1 MSVDFAYIESIFG
14 RLSDMDVQLDP
25 NPVEYGPGRL
35 AKKVAEV
42 RAFLS
47 NTEKIFLEVSHNLA
61 KYKRDLLVS
70 ETQYNMLQIDLMAN
84 DPHVR
89 SGRSQGEREALASTR
104 LSSQQETIN
113 TIRLSVHDLD
123 EILKVIKAKR
133 TDLKD
138 IQGRLKDQLKLCQEM
153 IALGQRWGVKIDL
166 NTTGESII
174 VGEKSTQD
182 FVVDSYDTE
191 EEEEDP
197 VIKELFSKPEKKEN
211 LEISDKFKQ
220 AEVNEFLSTTLEDVV
235 QKAEDFDLDEL
246 FEDFGV

>member
-1 MSVDFAYIESIFG
+1 MSVDFAYIDNIFN

-25 NPVEYGPGRL
+25 NPIEYGPGRL

-42 RAFLS
+42 RKHLS

-61 KYKRDLLVS
+61 KYKRDLLIS
-70 ETQYNMLQIDLMAN
+70 ETEYNLLQTNLMAT

-104 LSSQQETIN
+104 LSSQQENIN
-113 TIRLSVHDLD
+113 TIRLTVHDL
-123 EILKVIKAKR
+123 EEVLKVIKAKR

-138 IQGRLKDQLKLCQEM
+138 LQGRLKDQLKLCQEM
-153 IALGQRWGVKIDL
+153 IALGQRWGVKVDL

-182 FVVDSYDTE
+182 FVEDSYETVR
-191 EEEEDP
+191 EDP
-197 VIKELFSKPEKKEN
+197 VIEELFSKPEEKEN
-211 LEISDKFKQ
+211 LEISDKFEKT
-220 AEVNEFLSTTLEDVV
+220 EVEEFLSTPLEEVM
-235 QKAEDFDLDEL
+235 KEAEDFDLDDL